1 MSAPGQAA
9 AGGEHLG
16 PLLAGISAEL
26 RALRQELL
34 LLRQE
39 QVLLRQALEGV
50 GANGEAG
57 LSAVPQA
64 RAAQGARLN
73 QEVWRRLEAGGSSD
87 SDTTMDLLIDQLH
100 DLALENGA

>member
-9 AGGEHLG
+9 AGGEGLV

-34 LLRQE
+34 LLRQ
-39 QVLLRQALEGV
+39 ALEGV
-50 GANGEAG
+50 GANGAAG

-73 QEVWRRLEAGGSSD
+73 QEVWRRLEAGSSSD